1 MHAEGGNL
9 PVDRNG
15 GDTKMASR
23 SNTAK
28 RKALKIAEV
37 LKEGLKKVAPDVKVL
52 VRRGYGRNF
61 DVWVISEKWRSLS
74 RNKRQDAA
82 DRALFHGLQDDYDL
96 FIHITLLFA
105 LTPEEYEELKDS
117 PYYVEED
124 QNLVKG
130 AEPSKQT
137 CEN

>member
-1 MHAEGGNL
+1 MNRAWLSYMEKNCKA
-9 PVDRNG
+9 
-15 GDTKMASR
+15 TESKMEEQESMASR

-37 LKEGLKKVAPDVKVL
+37 LKEGLRKFAPDAMVL

-61 DVWVISEKWRSLS
+61 DIWVISEKWRSLS

-96 FIHITLLFA
+96 FIRITLLFA
-105 LTPEEYEELKDS
+105 LTPEEYEEFKDS
-117 PYYVEED
+117 PYYED
-124 QNLVKG
+124 
-130 AEPSKQT
+130 
-137 CEN
+137 